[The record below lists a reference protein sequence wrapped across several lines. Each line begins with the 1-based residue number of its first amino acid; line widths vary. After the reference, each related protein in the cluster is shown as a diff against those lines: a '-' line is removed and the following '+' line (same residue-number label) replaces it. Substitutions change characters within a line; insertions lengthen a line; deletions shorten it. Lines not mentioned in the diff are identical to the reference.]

1 MSTKTPAANA
11 VVPGLRLGRPP
22 IPHEHGAWV
31 ILYAPLFIALA
42 ATPPFALAPSL
53 LLVLAVTGLFLARE
67 AAGRL
72 LRRRGQ
78 AGTTF
83 WLGVYLAAALAGT
96 LPLLRSYRRLALLH
110 VGLLVVGLFALHAL
124 LLLWP
129 ARKRL
134 DRSQWGEI
142 LGVGALALTAPA
154 AYVVARGALDSRA
167 WTLWAACVLY
177 FSSGI
182 FYVKML
188 LAAVK
193 VRRVIGWPERWRVGR
208 DNLLYHLLL
217 VGGVAVLAAQQG
229 GRSGLLVALAYLPA
243 LCRAFRGWA
252 TLTNRLPPLKRVGLA
267 ETFYSLWFLGCFLA
281 ALRLKI

>member
-67 AAGRL
+67 AAGR
-72 LRRRGQ
+72 
-78 AGTTF
+78 
-83 WLGVYLAAALAGT
+83 
-96 LPLLRSYRRLALLH
+96 PLLRSYRRLALLH

-142 LGVGALALTAPA
+142 LGVG
-154 AYVVARGALDSRA
+154 
-167 WTLWAACVLY
+167 
-177 FSSGI
+177 
-182 FYVKML
+182 
-188 LAAVK
+188 
-193 VRRVIGWPERWRVGR
+193 
-208 DNLLYHLLL
+208 
-217 VGGVAVLAAQQG
+217 
-229 GRSGLLVALAYLPA
+229 
-243 LCRAFRGWA
+243 
-252 TLTNRLPPLKRVGLA
+252 
-267 ETFYSLWFLGCFLA
+267 
-281 ALRLKI
+281 